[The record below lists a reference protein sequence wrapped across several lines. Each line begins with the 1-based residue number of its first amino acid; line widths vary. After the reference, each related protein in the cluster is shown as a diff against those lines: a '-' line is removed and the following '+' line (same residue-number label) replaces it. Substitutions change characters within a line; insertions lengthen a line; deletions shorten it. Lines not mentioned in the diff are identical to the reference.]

1 MAKRK
6 YHKNMKLPDDYYN
19 YFDLCKIE
27 GIETN
32 RAKNAVKDKG
42 VEGIKYIDEFKPIE
56 HLFEVF
62 EKPIK
67 GRIVN
72 SYGIKRNLYRKWK
85 QTGEVPKLATGRPP
99 LARLAGVDEVEF
111 RYMIPKHIKDDF
123 TKVVDNANS
132 ISAVKVTYK
141 AMAAVAL
148 SEFTARRPQFLDLDK
163 E

>member
-1 MAKRK
+1 MDRPRK

-19 YFDLCKIE
+19 YFDLCKME

-32 RAKNAVKDKG
+32 RAKNAVNEKG
-42 VEGIKYIDEFKPIE
+42 VEGIKNIEEFAPVE

-72 SYGIKRNLYRKWK
+72 SYGIKRRYWK
-85 QTGEVPKLATGRPP
+85 KFKREGVVIKLPPGRPM
-99 LARLAGVDEVEF
+99 LAGDEVEF
-111 RYMIPKHIKDDF
+111 RYKIPKHIKEDF
-123 TKVVDNANS
+123 LKIVDNANR
-132 ISAVKVTYK
+132 ISTVKVNYK
-141 AMAAVAL
+141 DMVAVAIQ
-148 SEFTARRPQFLDLDK
+148 EWCDRRPQFRDVEEDD

>member
-1 MAKRK
+1 MDRPRK

-19 YFDLCKIE
+19 YFDLCKME
-27 GIETN
+27 GIPET
-32 RAKNAVKDKG
+32 RAKNAVAKLG
-42 VEGIKYIDEFKPIE
+42 VEGIKNLEEFKPIE

-72 SYGIKRNLYRKWK
+72 TYGIKRKYYKKWK
-85 QTGEVPKLATGRPP
+85 REGIVPKRPTGRPP
-99 LARLAGVDEVEF
+99 LAGDEAEI
-111 RYMIPKHIKDDF
+111 RYRVPKHIKDEF
-123 TKVVDNANS
+123 MQIVDNANR

-141 AMAAVAL
+141 DMIAVAIQ
-148 SEFTARRPQFLDLDK
+148 EFCDRRYQLKDLD

>member
-1 MAKRK
+1 VDRPRK

-19 YFDLCKIE
+19 YFDLCKME
-27 GIETN
+27 GIPES

-42 VEGIKYIDEFKPIE
+42 VEGIKYLEEFKPIE

-72 SYGIKRNLYRKWK
+72 SYGIKRKYYKKWK
-85 QTGEVPKLATGRPP
+85 REGIVPKRPTGRPP
-99 LARLAGVDEVEF
+99 LAGDEVEI
-111 RYMIPKHIKDDF
+111 RYRIPKHIKDDF
-123 TKVVDNANS
+123 IKIVDNANR

-141 AMAAVAL
+141 DMIAVAIQ
-148 SEFTARRPQFLDLDK
+148 EFCDRRYQLKDLD

>member
-1 MAKRK
+1 MSKRK
-6 YHKNMKLPDDYYN
+6 YHHNSKLPKNYYN

-42 VEGIKYIDEFKPIE
+42 AEGIRYIEEFKPIE

-62 EKPIK
+62 EKPIQ

-72 SYGIKRNLYRKWK
+72 SYGIKRRYYDDWK
-85 QTGEVPKLATGRPP
+85 LTGELPKIQTGRPP
-99 LARLAGVDEVEF
+99 LDGMAELKATV
-111 RYMIPKHIKDDF
+111 PQKLKDDMI
-123 TKVVDNANS
+123 KARDKANS
-132 ISAVKVTYK
+132 MSVVKVTLSD
-141 AMAAVAL
+141 MVSVAL
-148 SEFTARRPQFLDLDK
+148 QEYLQRRPQFINLEEKD

>member
-1 MAKRK
+1 
-6 YHKNMKLPDDYYN
+6 MKLPDDYYN
-19 YFDLCKIE
+19 YFDLCKME

-42 VEGIKYIDEFKPIE
+42 VEGIKYLEEFKPIE

-72 SYGIKRNLYRKWK
+72 SYGIKRKYYKKWK
-85 QTGEVPKLATGRPP
+85 REGIVPKQPTGRPP
-99 LARLAGVDEVEF
+99 LAGDEVEI
-111 RYMIPKHIKDDF
+111 RYKVPKHLKEEF
-123 TKVVDNANS
+123 TRIVDNANR

-141 AMAAVAL
+141 DMIAVAIA
-148 SEFTARRPQFLDLDK
+148 EFVQRRPQFLDK

>member
-1 MAKRK
+1 MQRKRK

-19 YFDLCKIE
+19 YFDLCKME

-32 RAKNAVKDKG
+32 RAKNAVKEKG
-42 VEGIKYIDEFKPIE
+42 VEGIKYLEEFKPIE

-67 GRIVN
+67 GKIVN
-72 SYGIKRNLYRKWK
+72 SYGIKRRYYKKWSREGIVIK
-85 QTGEVPKLATGRPP
+85 QPTGRPP
-99 LARLAGVDEVEF
+99 LAGEDVEI
-111 RYMIPKHIKDDF
+111 RYKVPKHIKDEF
-123 TKVVDNANS
+123 MTIVDNANR

-141 AMAAVAL
+141 DMIAVAIQ
-148 SEFTARRPQFLDLDK
+148 EFCQRRPQLLNLEEED

>member
-1 MAKRK
+1 MDRPRK

-19 YFDLCKIE
+19 YFDLCKME

-42 VEGIKYIDEFKPIE
+42 VEGIKSLEEFAPIE

-67 GRIVN
+67 GKMVN
-72 SYGIKRNLYRKWK
+72 SYGIKRKYYKKWK
-85 QTGEVPKLATGRPP
+85 REGIVPKRPTGRPP
-99 LARLAGVDEVEF
+99 LAGDEVEI
-111 RYMIPKHIKDDF
+111 RYRIPKHIKEEF
-123 TKVVDNANS
+123 MTIVDNANR

-141 AMAAVAL
+141 DMIAVAIQ
-148 SEFTARRPQFLDLDK
+148 EFNERRYKLANLENEK
-163 E
+163 